1 MKFSKSHEYI
11 QVENN
16 VGTVGISQFAT
27 EQLGDVVYVELPEVG
42 KVYSRDEE
50 FGVVES
56 VKAVSPLYA
65 PVSGK
70 VVAVNTDLQQHPEW
84 VNQDPYGKG
93 WMLKLELTNP
103 SELDEILSEEEYKA
117 EVATH

>member
-11 QVENN
+11 QVDDNI
-16 VGTVGISQFAT
+16 GTVGISQFAT
-27 EQLGDVVYVELPEVG
+27 EQLGDVVYVELPAVG
-42 KVYSRDEE
+42 KAYSRDEE

-56 VKAVSPLYA
+56 VKAVSPLYV

-70 VVAVNTDLQQHPEW
+70 VVAVNQDLQQHPEW

-93 WMLKLELTNP
+93 WMLKLELTSP
-103 SELDEILSEEEYKA
+103 AELDQILSDEQYKA

>member
-70 VVAVNTDLQQHPEW
+70 VVAVNIDLQQHPEW

-103 SELDEILSEEEYKA
+103 AELDEILSEEEYQA